1 MKLITRILTTRL
13 QAFIERLVAFEQSD
27 FIKGRNISDN
37 FLYAVD
43 LVQSC
48 PVRRTPTVVL
58 KLDFRKAFD
67 SVN

>member
-1 MKLITRILTTRL
+1 
-13 QAFIERLVAFEQSD
+13 
-27 FIKGRNISDN
+27 
-37 FLYAVD
+37 VD

-48 PVRRTPTVVL
+48 HVRKVPTVVL